1 MIGKFSTALAAAV
14 ALCAASSAFAAD
26 PLVDAAWV
34 KANVSQP
41 GTVFLDLRPM
51 ADYEKG
57 HVPGA
62 LHTDFGKDGWRVNK
76 VLNKETG
83 DKIGGLLPDTA
94 SLEKLIGGL
103 GIDNDT
109 HVVLLSPGEKAS
121 DLGMSTRLYWT
132 FLVLGHDNVSV
143 VNGGMK
149 AYMADKTDPLEAG
162 VVTPAPKTFNAKLD
176 TTYLATADDVSAD
189 MKANVPLIDSRPSA
203 QNLGLDK
210 SGVVTR
216 YGTLPGAKSLPGE
229 WMTVNGGGTLRDAA
243 TLKKLYAAAGV
254 PTEGDAVTFC
264 NTGHWA
270 SLGWFVNAEVLGNKK
285 TKLYDG
291 SMSEWSHMDP
301 ATHPMDAKVE
311 VN

>member
-1 MIGKFSTALAAAV
+1 MFGKISTALAAAV
-14 ALCAASSAFAAD
+14 TLFAGSTAFAAE

-34 KANVSQP
+34 KANVGQP
-41 GTVFLDLRPM
+41 DTVFLDLRPM
-51 ADYEKG
+51 AEYEKG

-103 GIDNDT
+103 GIDNNS
-109 HVVLLSPGEKAS
+109 HVVLLSPGKKAA

-143 VNGGMK
+143 VNGGMN
-149 AYMADKTDPLEAG
+149 AYMADKSDPLESG
-162 VVTPAPKTFNAKLD
+162 VVKPQPKTFTAKLD

-189 MKANVPLIDSRPSA
+189 MKGKVQLLDSRPTD
-203 QNLGLDK
+203 QNLGLNK

-216 YGTLPGAKSLPGE
+216 YGTLPGATSLPGA
-229 WMTVNGGGTLRDAA
+229 WMTVGGGGMLRDAA
-243 TLKKLYAAAGV
+243 TMKQLYAAAGV

-270 SLGWFVNAEVLGNKK
+270 SLGWFVNAEVIGNKK

-291 SMSEWSHMDP
+291 SMSEWSHLDP
-301 ATHPMDAKVE
+301 ATHPMVTKMAVH
-311 VN
+311 